1 MSARD
6 RSPIVRLPQAIAA
19 VVSCTLVGGVAGG
32 VVGAAVGTFAP
43 AFVVWLQAQGPGP
56 MGGPPPPPQSPAEF
70 GLGLGLVSGL
80 FFGAGVGSLLVLGL
94 AFRDAW
100 LLRGGV
106 PLHDPV
112 EAPAERHGGF

>member
-1 MSARD
+1 MSQVRPRAG
-6 RSPIVRLPQAIAA
+6 IMRLPQALAA
-19 VVSCTLVGGVAGG
+19 VLSGTLVGGVAGG

-43 AFVVWLQAQGPGP
+43 AFVQWLQNN
-56 MGGPPPPPQSPAEF
+56 MGLPKAVPAVGSPAEF

-80 FFGAGVGSLLVLGL
+80 VFGTGVGLVLVLGL

-106 PLHDPV
+106 PLHDPE
-112 EAPAERHGGF
+112 EAPAAGHGGF